1 MANKITNLVEHEFT
15 FPQLDR
21 EATPNYQPYL
31 KMSFYFRKRADITHQ
46 EFHEHWQTVH
56 ADLATSAAPFAQ
68 YVTRYTQ
75 THQTPE
81 LKEKL
86 QKFGNMQMLDFDGCS
101 EIWVRSYEDGEKFF
115 QSEEYVKAMAG
126 RSRRFLDLL
135 GTTTLISSS
144 YRR

>member
-1 MANKITNLVEHEFT
+1 MIAK
-15 FPQLDR
+15 
-21 EATPNYQPYL
+21 
-31 KMSFYFRKRADITHQ
+31 
-46 EFHEHWQTVH
+46 VH

-86 QKFGNMQMLDFDGCS
+86 QRFGKMQMLDFDGCS

-115 QSEEYVKAMAG
+115 KSEEYVKAMAG
-126 RSRRFLDLL
+126 TYPRFSAVTSAAVLILCYCRR
-135 GTTTLISSS
+135 
-144 YRR
+144 